1 MSSSLQL
8 LEQTHFR
15 NEGCYKDSQNY
26 YNSKIFNHQFLP
38 SIEKEKKSKNVS
50 RKKYLESTS
59 IYGVMQDNNYDK
71 KGELIMESTKMRNGE
86 IYYNMEDKKELDT
99 RLFIGCPLMTTGQSI
114 LENPDLSSRLL
125 YGEETR
131 TPKSI
136 NSVSAYSADNFIP
149 LIKPISDNIQNTEHI
164 IPTYW
169 VRGGMSTRTVVRN
182 IDYMKSCGKK

>member
-8 LEQTHFR
+8 LEQTNLK
-15 NEGCYKDSQNY
+15 NEGCYMDSQNY
-26 YNSKIFNHQFLP
+26 FNNKIFDHRFLP
-38 SIEKEKKSKNVS
+38 SIEKDKKSKNVS

-59 IYGVMQDNNYDK
+59 IYGVIQDTNYDK

-86 IYYNMEDKKELDT
+86 LYYNTEDKKELDT

-149 LIKPISDNIQNTEHI
+149 LIKPISDNIQNTDHI